1 MAASEQ
7 DRGTVFWQSTTA
19 LSASGLANGGAAKAG
34 LKALNRN
41 NSGEIIFGDII
52 TAINNQKVTSNNDL
66 ILTLEKYN
74 PGEKVKVEFLRDNNL
89 RQVMVT
95 LGS

>member
-1 MAASEQ
+1 M
-7 DRGTVFWQSTTA
+7 
-19 LSASGLANGGAAKAG
+19 
-34 LKALNRN
+34 
-41 NSGEIIFGDII
+41 